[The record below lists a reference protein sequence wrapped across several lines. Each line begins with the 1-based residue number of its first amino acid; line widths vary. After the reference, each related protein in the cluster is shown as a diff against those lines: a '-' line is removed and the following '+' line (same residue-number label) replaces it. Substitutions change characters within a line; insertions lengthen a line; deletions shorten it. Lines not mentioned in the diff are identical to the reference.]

1 MIRALVCISII
12 AVPANAAFGQSTAAR
27 PIFDTADV
35 HATRS
40 VNPTPEVTGGVLR
53 AGRYELRQASMLD
66 LIAIA
71 WGVDADTV
79 LGGPAWL
86 QWDRFDIVAK
96 APPDTSRGKVRLM
109 LQALLADRFS
119 LVVRKDTKPLP
130 AYALIASGGKPKP
143 KPADGSIESACNTRR
158 EPGST
163 PVVVV
168 SCRNMTVEEF
178 AQHLREVSAP
188 LIGKPVVNRSSL
200 QGDWDFDFRFTPW
213 SATVA
218 QASGDGITIFDA
230 LEKQLGLKLE
240 LQKAPAPVL
249 VVDRVNRTPTDN
261 PPDVTRDLPPS
272 RLSQFEVAV
281 IKPSLPETKGD
292 LRLQPGGQVD
302 IKGLTLKTLIAL
314 AWHLDPDTNYMI
326 IGAPKFLDSSRFDI
340 TARPPAVSGSKSAAP
355 LDVDELR
362 VLLQALLMDRFKL
375 ATHMEDRTV
384 PAYSLVAAK
393 PKLRRADPENPTRWK
408 EGSGPDGKDPRLTNP
423 MLSRLVTFQNVTIAQ
438 FAEALSWIGSDL
450 SLGSPVLDETGLN
463 GAWDFT
469 LSFSSAGLL
478 RRSADGGDL
487 GQTEEPNGALSIFDA
502 IDKQLGLKLE
512 MHKRPIPVLVIDHIE
527 EKPTDN

>member
-12 AVPANAAFGQSTAAR
+12 ALSTSAAFGQSTSAR
-27 PIFDTADV
+27 PSFDIADV
-35 HATRS
+35 HVTRS

-53 AGRYELRQASMLD
+53 AGRYELRQATMLD

-79 LGGPAWL
+79 FGGPAWL

-109 LQALLADRFS
+109 LQALLADRFG
-119 LVVRKDTKPLP
+119 LTVRKDTKPL
-130 AYALIASGGKPKP
+130 AAFALTAVGGKPKL
-143 KPADGSIESACNTRR
+143 KLADGSVDSACKTNR
-158 EPGST
+158 EPGPT
-163 PVVVV
+163 PVMIV

-178 AQHLREVSAP
+178 AQNLRSLSAP
-188 LIGKPVVNRSSL
+188 LIGRPVIDRSGL
-200 QGDWDFDFRFTPW
+200 EGNWNFDFRFTPW

-230 LEKQLGLKLE
+230 VEKQLGLMLE
-240 LQKAPAPVL
+240 LQKALAPVL
-249 VVDRVNRTPTDN
+249 VVDQVNRTPTDN

-272 RLSQFEVAV
+272 RLTQFEVAL
-281 IKPSLPETKGD
+281 IKPSLPETGAD
-292 LRLQPGGQVD
+292 LRLEPGGGVD
-302 IKGLTLKTLIAL
+302 MKGIALKTLIAL
-314 AWHLDPDTNYMI
+314 AWHLDPDANYMI
-326 IGAPKFLDSSRFDI
+326 VGAPKFLYSSRFDI
-340 TARPPAVSGSKSAAP
+340 TARPPAVSGLKSAAP

-362 VLLQALLMDRFKL
+362 VLLQALLKDRFKL

-384 PAYSLVAAK
+384 PAYSLVTAK
-393 PKLRRADPENPTRWK
+393 PKLKRAAPENPTRWK
-408 EGSGPDGKDPRLTNP
+408 EGPGLDGKDPRLTNP

-438 FAEALSWIGSDL
+438 LAEALSWIGS
-450 SLGSPVLDETGLN
+450 GVVGPVLDDTRLN

-469 LSFSSAGLL
+469 LSFSSAGLM
-478 RRSADGGDL
+478 RRSADGTDV
-487 GQTEEPNGALSIFDA
+487 GQTEEPNGTVSIFDA
-502 IDKQLGLKLE
+502 IEKQLGLRLE
-512 MHKRPIPVLVIDHIE
+512 MHKRTLPVLVIDHIE